1 MEINNRIEII
11 EVGPRDG
18 FQSIKEFISTEEKK
32 KIIEGIIESGVK
44 KIQLTSFVSPKHI
57 PQMQDAEEIAKYFL
71 NKYPELEFSALVPN
85 YRGVKRAYE
94 IGLRNI
100 AYVISVSEG
109 HNKANVNR
117 SVDESF
123 VELEKI
129 LADFPDI
136 NITLDAATTFGCP
149 FDGEVSY
156 DKVDSYVKRAYD
168 LGIRTINLCDTIG
181 ISNPKQID
189 ELLTILLEKYKDI
202 EFQVHIHDTRNM
214 GMLNSYIAIK
224 KGIKHVQASLGGM
237 GGCPFAPG
245 ASGNLSTEDFVYM
258 LDKINI
264 ETGINFK
271 KLVSVAKEYRDN
283 INGVYSGHQI
293 NISDK
298 ISCNS

>member
-271 KLVSVAKEYRDN
+271 KLVSVAKECRDN
-283 INGVYSGHQI
+283 ITGVYSGHQI